1 MTTLATPSNF
11 LKNTLAAIY
20 TALKTAWQAFIT
32 GLQKARPRIGDFLV
46 HAVIQIRTLKIP
58 YSAVMHMLI
67 YIGVTI
73 QVIGTIILL
82 LNMLLFFPWTI
93 TFPRGTAH
101 LIYELVMDIAGV
113 MILAGV
119 ILALFRRLVLRPKTL
134 ESHWDDYYALIMLIL
149 IPLLGFIMEGTRLL
163 ATNPAWAAWSP
174 VGNLVAG
181 WMASL
186 GMTPQHATQ
195 FHDVLW
201 WIHAGVAL
209 ILVASIP
216 FTKMRHLI
224 YIPLNVI
231 LHPLRKTGALEKIEN
246 IDTIELL
253 GVGKVSEFTSQQ
265 LLSFDACVNCGR
277 CEEVCP
283 TNVSGNA
290 YSPRLMIQT
299 LRKNMVDSLQKSNG
313 KSSQELFTKALSD
326 AYPWQCTTCG
336 ACTLRC
342 PAFVNPVDEIVDL
355 RRYQALTTGKV
366 PKSIADTLRNIERQG
381 NPWGIPAQDRLNW
394 SEGLNLRQLSP
405 GDETDVLYF
414 VGCASAFDDR
424 NKKVAHSFVHLLQK
438 ANVDFAILGFDE
450 TCCGETARRMG
461 NEYLFQVF
469 AEQNLEAMSKVK
481 FNRIVTQC
489 PHCYNTLKNEYPQ
502 FGSSYKVQHYTEFL
516 SEISMLESIAPNG
529 NGQKGHLAYHD
540 SCYLGRYN
548 QIYRAPR
555 QLLKD
560 AQLHPLELPRH
571 GENSFCCGGGGGQMW
586 LETDPNTRISHRRL
600 AEAMQ
605 SKADVIA
612 TACPYCLLMFDDA
625 IRSKGVGDQV
635 KVLDIAE
642 LLEKQLSA

>member
-1 MTTLATPSNF
+1 MTAQANAQPATKTPLHAIKAWFEKIAPRVRDFF
-11 LKNTLAAIY
+11 L
-20 TALKTAWQAFIT
+20 
-32 GLQKARPRIGDFLV
+32 
-46 HAVIQIRTLKIP
+46 HAVIQIRTLKIAYP
-58 YSAVMHMLI
+58 AVMHMLI

-93 TFPRGTAH
+93 TFPRGRAD

-119 ILALFRRLVLRPKTL
+119 VLAFFRRLVLRPKTL
-134 ESHWDDYYALIMLIL
+134 ESRWDDYYALIMLTL
-149 IPLLGFIMEGTRLL
+149 IPLLGFAMEATRLI
-163 ATNPAWAAWSP
+163 ATQSPWAAWSP

-181 WMASL
+181 WLVAAGL
-186 GMTPQHATQ
+186 TPQGATQ
-195 FHDVLW
+195 LHDILW

-216 FTKMRHLI
+216 FTKMRHLV
-224 YIPLNVI
+224 YIPLHVI
-231 LHPLRKTGALEKIEN
+231 IHPLRKTGAIEKIEN
-246 IDTIELL
+246 IDSAEIL
-253 GVGKVSEFTSQQ
+253 GVGKISEFTPQQ

-277 CEEVCP
+277 CEEACP
-283 TNVSGNA
+283 SNISGMT
-290 YSPRLMIQT
+290 YSPRTLIQT
-299 LRKNMVDSLQKSNG
+299 LRKTMLESLQKTNE
-313 KSSQELFTKALSD
+313 KTSQELFAEAFSE

-342 PAFVNPVDEIVDL
+342 PAFVNPVDEIIDM

-366 PKSIADTLRNIERQG
+366 PKSVADALRNIERQG

-394 SEGLNLRQLSP
+394 SEGLNLRELAP

-424 NKKVAHSFVHLLQK
+424 NKKVARSFVHLLQK
-438 ANVDFAILGFDE
+438 ANVNFGVLGFDE

-469 AEQNLEAMSKVK
+469 AEQNLEAMGKVK
-481 FNRIVTQC
+481 FKRIVTQC
-489 PHCYNTLKNEYPQ
+489 PHCFNTLKNEYSQ
-502 FGSSYKVQHYTEFL
+502 FGSTYQVQHYTEFL
-516 SEISMLESIAPNG
+516 SELSLARGISPNG
-529 NGQKGHLAYHD
+529 NGIKGRLTYHD

-548 QIYRAPR
+548 HIYQAPR
-555 QLLKD
+555 QLLKS
-560 AQLHPLELPRH
+560 AHLHPLELARK

-586 LETDPNTRISHRRL
+586 LETDPNTRINHRRL

-605 SKADVIA
+605 VKADVVA

-625 IRSKGVGDQV
+625 IRSKGLGEQV
-635 KVLDIAE
+635 QVLDIAE
-642 LLEKQLSA
+642 LLEKQTAT

>member
-1 MTTLATPSNF
+1 MTARITAPTP
-11 LKNTLAAIY
+11 A
-20 TALKTAWQAFIT
+20 KTAWAAASTAVKNRWQAARS
-32 GLQKARPRIGDFLV
+32 GLQKAWPRIRDFFV
-46 HAVIQIRTLKIP
+46 HTVIQFRTLKIP
-58 YSAVMHMLI
+58 YSAVMHKLI

-73 QVIGTIILL
+73 QVIGTIILI

-93 TFPRGTAH
+93 TFPRGSAD
-101 LIYELVMDIAGV
+101 LIYELVMDIAGG
-113 MILAGV
+113 MILVGV

-134 ESHWDDYYALIMLIL
+134 ESHWDDYYALVMLAL
-149 IPLLGFIMEGTRLL
+149 IPLLGFTMEATRLL
-163 ATNPAWAAWSP
+163 ATQPAWASWSP
-174 VGNLVAG
+174 IGNLVAQAFSS
-181 WMASL
+181 W
-186 GMTPQHATQ
+186 GMSATTATQ
-195 FHDVLW
+195 LHDLLFWV
-201 WIHAGVAL
+201 HAGVAL

-216 FTKMRHLI
+216 FTKMRHLV

-231 LHPLRKTGALEKIEN
+231 LRPLRKTGALEKIEN
-246 IDTIELL
+246 IDTVELL

-277 CEEVCP
+277 CEEACP
-283 TNVSGNA
+283 ANISGNT
-290 YSPRLMIQT
+290 YSPRMLIQT
-299 LRKNMVDSLQKSNG
+299 LRKTMVDSLQKPTG
-313 KSSQELFTKALSD
+313 KPTPELFAESFTD

-366 PKSIADTLRNIERQG
+366 PKSIADALRNTERQG

-394 SEGLNLRQLSP
+394 SDGLNLRELAP

-424 NKKVAHSFVHLLQK
+424 NKKVARSFVHLLQK
-438 ANVDFAILGFDE
+438 AKVDFGVLGFDE

-469 AEQNLEAMSKVK
+469 AEQNLEAMSKIK

-489 PHCYNTLKNEYPQ
+489 PHCFNTLKNEYPQ
-502 FGSSYKVQHYTEFL
+502 FGSTYKVQHYTEFL
-516 SEISMLESIAPNG
+516 NELALMKSIAPNG
-529 NGQKGHLAYHD
+529 NGDNRRLAYHD

-548 QIYRAPR
+548 QIYKAPR
-555 QLLKD
+555 QLLMD
-560 AQLHPLELPRH
+560 AQLKPVELPRH

-600 AEAMQ
+600 TEALQAKAE
-605 SKADVIA
+605 VVA

-625 IRSKGVGDQV
+625 IRSKGIGDQV
-635 KVLDIAE
+635 QVMDIAE
-642 LLEKQLSA
+642 LLEKQLSG

>member
-93 TFPRGTAH
+93 TFPRGNAH